1 MIEKSDKPVEN
12 QVQVPHE
19 IDDMQD
25 RMGEVR
31 ELDFSERHDERQGR
45 AGDARPAEEVERE
58 FPAERVERSGMSGG
72 ETLSESLHED
82 NVTLDDLS
90 PDTLY
95 DQTGA
100 RDPSE
105 RGGDGP
111 ADRELR
117 RVDESEIGGGL
128 GLDEAELARS
138 APLDGKPWTD
148 RVSPAE
154 GDDEE
159 Q

>member
-1 MIEKSDKPVEN
+1 MIEKSDKPAEAT
-12 QVQVPHE
+12 PHQAQE
-19 IDDMQD
+19 IDDIQD
-25 RMGEVR
+25 RMGEMR
-31 ELDFSERHDERQGR
+31 ELDFSDRNDERQGR
-45 AGDARPAEEVERE
+45 AGDALAE
-58 FPAERVERSGMSGG
+58 SQ
-72 ETLSESLHED
+72 HED
-82 NVTLDDLS
+82 NVNYDDLS
-90 PDTLY
+90 ADTLY

-100 RDPSE
+100 RDAFE

-111 ADRELR
+111 ADQELR
-117 RVDESEIGGGL
+117 RVDGAEIGGGL

>member
-1 MIEKSDKPVEN
+1 MNEKSQRPATH
-12 QVQVPHE
+12 VPAE
-19 IDDMQD
+19 IDDIQD

-31 ELDFSERHDERQGR
+31 ELDFSDRHDERQGR
-45 AGDARPAEEVERE
+45 AGDARPAEEFNRE
-58 FPAERVERSGMSGG
+58 FPAERVERGGMSGG
-72 ETLSESLHED
+72 EALTESLHED

-90 PDTLY
+90 PDTLF

-105 RGGDGP
+105 RGGPGP
-111 ADRELR
+111 ADQQLR
-117 RVDESEIGGGL
+117 RVDEDEIGGGI

-148 RVSPAE
+148 RVSPPE
-154 GDDEE
+154 GDEDV
-159 Q
+159 

>member
-1 MIEKSDKPVEN
+1 MIEKSDKPAEAT
-12 QVQVPHE
+12 PHQAQE
-19 IDDMQD
+19 IDDIQD
-25 RMGEVR
+25 RMGEMR
-31 ELDFSERHDERQGR
+31 ELDFSDRNDERQGR
-45 AGDARPAEEVERE
+45 AGDARPGREVDEE
-58 FPAERVERSGMSGG
+58 FPRERVERSGMSGG
-72 ETLSESLHED
+72 ETLTESQHED
-82 NVTLDDLS
+82 NVNYDDLS

-100 RDPSE
+100 RDAFE

-111 ADRELR
+111 ADQELR
-117 RVDESEIGGGL
+117 RVDGAEIGGGL

>member
-1 MIEKSDKPVEN
+1 MIEKSDKPAEATPH
-12 QVQVPHE
+12 QVQE
-19 IDDMQD
+19 IDDIQD
-25 RMGEVR
+25 RMGEMR
-31 ELDFSERHDERQGR
+31 ELDFSDRNDERQGR
-45 AGDARPAEEVERE
+45 AGDARPGREVDEE
-58 FPAERVERSGMSGG
+58 FPRERVERSGMSGG
-72 ETLSESLHED
+72 ETLTQSQHED
-82 NVTLDDLS
+82 NVNYDDLS

-95 DQTGA
+95 DQSGA
-100 RDPSE
+100 RDAFE

-111 ADRELR
+111 ADQELR
-117 RVDESEIGGGL
+117 RVDGAEIGGGL

-148 RVSPAE
+148 RVSPVE

>member
-1 MIEKSDKPVEN
+1 MNEKTEKPATH
-12 QVQVPHE
+12 VPQE
-19 IDDMQD
+19 IDDIQD
-25 RMGEVR
+25 RMGEIR
-31 ELDFSERHDERQGR
+31 ELDFSDRHDERQGR
-45 AGDARPAEEVERE
+45 AGDARPAEEVNRE

-72 ETLSESLHED
+72 EALSESLHED

-105 RGGDGP
+105 RGGAGP
-111 ADRELR
+111 ADQQLR
-117 RVDESEIGGGL
+117 RVDSDEIGGGI

-148 RVSPAE
+148 RVSPPE
-154 GDDEE
+154 GDEE
-159 Q
+159 A

>member
-1 MIEKSDKPVEN
+1 MIEKSAKPATH
-12 QVQVPHE
+12 VPQE
-19 IDDMQD
+19 IDDLQD
-25 RMGEVR
+25 RMGEIR

-45 AGDARPAEEVERE
+45 AGDARPAEEVNRE

-72 ETLSESLHED
+72 EALSESLHED
-82 NVTLDDLS
+82 NVTWDDLS

-95 DQTGA
+95 DQSGA

-111 ADRELR
+111 VDKQLR
-117 RVDESEIGGGL
+117 RVDENEIGGGI

-154 GDDEE
+154 GDEE
-159 Q
+159 S

>member
-1 MIEKSDKPVEN
+1 MIEKSEKPAEMRSP
-12 QVQVPHE
+12 VPQE
-19 IDDMQD
+19 IDDIQD

-31 ELDFSERHDERQGR
+31 ELDFSDRHDERQGR
-45 AGDARPAEEVERE
+45 AGDARPAAEVERE

-72 ETLSESLHED
+72 ETLSESQHED
-82 NVTLDDLS
+82 NVDMDDLS

-95 DQTGA
+95 DLSGA

-117 RVDESEIGGGL
+117 QVDESEIGGGF

-148 RVSPAE
+148 RVSPVE